1 MTSSKHSLMYLRF
14 LNLINAV
21 RQIPTFP
28 NLDPVEERLLNQLAA
43 TWHVGK
49 KISVLEAMGLST
61 EISATT
67 AHRRLKTL
75 LKKGMIAL
83 NPDQTDSRIKY
94 VVPTDLTTQ
103 YFTSIGQA
111 LEQAQR
117 AE

>member
-1 MTSSKHSLMYLRF
+1 MMYLRF
-14 LNLINAV
+14 LNLINAI
-21 RQIPTFP
+21 RKIPTFP

-43 TWHVGK
+43 TWHAGN

-75 LKKGMIAL
+75 IKKGMIAL
-83 NPDQTDSRIKY
+83 DVDQTDSRIKY
-94 VVPTDLTTQ
+94 VVPTALTND

-111 LEQAQR
+111 LEQAQQPG
-117 AE
+117 